1 MWQYFLLNVYTY
13 NRMSSN
19 GARQEQKINLLFKKY
34 NNVVDVID
42 YLPYTDPVNRYPYQS
57 YTIGDNVFSDSIP
70 ADLQAVTYIDG
81 SILGKHNG
89 IIDYTIGQ
97 RRGLGIGGVSGLDET
112 RLYVVDINVAKN
124 QVVVGP
130 KEALN
135 VDEIY
140 LKEMNWISNTG
151 LSEENIF
158 VKVRNTGNLI
168 KAKLKLIN
176 DQVILLP
183 EEHTEGISPGQAAVI
198 YNIKNSNHVLGGGWI
213 EETKS
218 NFTANYKNSFSAT

>member
-1 MWQYFLLNVYTY
+1 M
-13 NRMSSN
+13 
-19 GARQEQKINLLFKKY
+19 
-34 NNVVDVID
+34 
-42 YLPYTDPVNRYPYQS
+42 
-57 YTIGDNVFSDSIP
+57 
-70 ADLQAVTYIDG
+70 
-81 SILGKHNG
+81 
-89 IIDYTIGQ
+89 
-97 RRGLGIGGVSGLDET
+97 SGLDET
-112 RLYVVDINVAKN
+112 RLYVVDINVEKN

-140 LKEMNWISNTG
+140 LKDMNWISNTG

-158 VKVRNTGNLI
+158 VKVRNTGNLL

-213 EETKS
+213 KETKS
-218 NFTANYKNSFSAT
+218 NFTVNYKNSFSAA